1 MKSSDRNDG
10 PLVSLEVDLRLL
22 AVFEIWAYVE
32 AAFVEA
38 FAKFGDALLAK
49 GTFVEAWPKMQRV
62 IVFACKFWQMA
73 FTRFIFVKLKQNYF
87 VLVRVTGFFMIVSSY
102 LACLNYLFKKIP
114 H

>member
-1 MKSSDRNDG
+1 M
-10 PLVSLEVDLRLL
+10 RLL
-22 AVFEIWAYVE
+22 VVFEIWAY
-32 AAFVEA
+32 VEA

-87 VLVRVTGFFMIVSSY
+87 VLVRVTGFFMIVSSQFLSY
-102 LACLNYLFKKIP
+102 LNYLF
-114 H
+114 